1 LRARHDAGYD
11 RARIPEKPNP
21 MPPPTPLSSCVPCN
35 APTQTPSLSDRSPP
49 AGIASSLSQWFADE
63 VQSHEPVLRS
73 YLHSTFPKVRD
84 VDDVVQES
92 YLRVWRAHASDP
104 LRSAKAFLFTVAR
117 RLALD
122 WLRHEKRSPINAVG
136 NPAEL
141 SVLDERPGV
150 AELVSS
156 REKVEILSDA
166 LLTLPPRCRAVVML
180 YKFKGKSRVEVARQ
194 LGIAEKTVDEQAA
207 RGVRRLVAY
216 FRARGI
222 DRLFEA

>member
-1 LRARHDAGYD
+1 
-11 RARIPEKPNP
+11 
-21 MPPPTPLSSCVPCN
+21 MPPPTPLSISVPCDT
-35 APTQTPSLSDRSPP
+35 PTQTPSLSHRGPP
-49 AGIASSLSQWFADE
+49 SVIASSLSQWFADE

-73 YLHSTFPKVRD
+73 YLHGAFPKVRY

-122 WLRHEKRSPINAVG
+122 WLRHEKRSPITVVG

-141 SVLDERPGV
+141 SVLDERAGI
-150 AELVSS
+150 AELVCA

-166 LLTLPPRCRAVVML
+166 LLTLPPRCRIVVML
-180 YKFKGKSRVEVARQ
+180 YKFKGISRPEVALQ

-216 FRARGI
+216 FHARGI